1 MVLQTKIRTKMPRNE
16 WSEAHASDTMPLML
30 HLHRAQGL
38 AFAQAQSVWAKHGL
52 TPAEF
57 DVLAT
62 LRNSPRPFELTPSR
76 LQASVII
83 TSGGLTKVMRQL
95 EDRNLVTRSQ
105 TDLDQRI
112 KPIKLTRKGKH
123 LVEKAM
129 AELATTSG
137 TWIRRLLGRDEIGLL
152 AELLRKITEADGS
165 EAV

>member
-1 MVLQTKIRTKMPRNE
+1 MAIATKMPRHE
-16 WSEAHASDTMPLML
+16 WSEAHASDTMPLLL

-38 AFAQAQSVWAKHGL
+38 AIAQAQCVWARHGL

-62 LRNSPRPFELTPSR
+62 LRNSPPPFELTPSR
-76 LQASVII
+76 LQASVMI

-105 TDLDQRI
+105 MNFDQRI

-123 LVEKAM
+123 RVEKAM
-129 AELATTSG
+129 GELAATSG
-137 TWIRRLLGRDEIGLL
+137 AWIRGLLGKDEIDLL
-152 AELLRKITEADGS
+152 AELLQKIAEADAS
-165 EAV
+165 EAA